1 MSKLLSVAK
10 YLNTLYVGKP
20 LFDGDFEAWKYG
32 PVLTEVRSE
41 YMTGNMFSGESER
54 YER

>member
-10 YLNTLYVGKP
+10 YLNTLYGKT
-20 LFDGDFEAWKYG
+20 LFYGDFEAWKYG
-32 PVLTEVRSE
+32 PVITEVRSE

-54 YER
+54 YEC